1 MVLNKNDADL
11 SIPKILLNFMFE
23 KVAFTLEENQFGEI
37 MGAVDSFALF
47 HRGIKVAQHTC
58 TVLHSFKCFFICVV
72 SLDAPNSP
80 CHQRCAGVV
89 AVCW

>member
-47 HRGIKVAQHTC
+47 HRGIKVGQHTFMFSQIGRASC
-58 TVLHSFKCFFICVV
+58 RERV
-72 SLDAPNSP
+72 
-80 CHQRCAGVV
+80 
-89 AVCW
+89 